1 MGVSGRWSVAIRP
14 GNVSGIENGEG
25 CLGKFSGTG
34 GSLLIYKS
42 SDIFSHDHFEVTFL
56 GL

>member
-1 MGVSGRWSVAIRP
+1 MGVSGRWSVSIRP
-14 GNVSGIENGEG
+14 GNVSGIANGDG

-42 SDIFSHDHFEVTFL
+42 SDIFSHDHFEITFL